1 MLSSITEK
9 EKDNLYAMEIDPEQS
24 IQEFRQLLLDLQVA
38 NSWQSEVVRT
48 LGLADFI
55 DILDNPPPVSIVVV
69 CIWMDIE

>member
-1 MLSSITEK
+1 
-9 EKDNLYAMEIDPEQS
+9 MEIDPEQS

>member
-1 MLSSITEK
+1 VLSSITEK